1 MLHWNTVDN
10 SYIINNKFKT
20 YVYKYYHTQLIRIQM
35 YQGFFIL
42 KLAIIIIV
50 LNNTY
55 TLIKIICI
63 NKTKITLFG

>member
-1 MLHWNTVDN
+1 
-10 SYIINNKFKT
+10 
-20 YVYKYYHTQLIRIQM
+20 M

-55 TLIKIICI
+55 MLIKIICI